1 MAYDIILGRD
11 DSDKE
16 RFGKEGTVFFGK
28 HFVKMGETMSLSNKV
43 FLDVARP
50 HVVLLSGK
58 RGSGKSYSLGTI
70 FEGILDLPENVR
82 RNLSVIVVDTMG
94 IYWTSKF
101 PNTRQ
106 SKQLKEWDLKPKGA
120 KVVVYVPKKYF
131 KTQKESGIVTDRP
144 LSVRP
149 SELSAF
155 DWVSLFDVKI
165 TDPMGVLLE
174 RSLSMLKENFSI
186 GDIIEVIS
194 HDANSDPDVKLALE
208 NRLIAAKSWG
218 IFDIDATPLKEL
230 IAPGQ
235 VSILDVSIYKGMS
248 AGWGLSSLVLSII
261 GKKILEERM
270 TARKKEELEIIGA
283 STKLLESEKT
293 EKPIVWILIDEAH
306 QFLPKESSTPATE
319 TFKRIL
325 REGRQPGL
333 SLVLATQQPGE
344 IHHDVLTQSDMVI
357 SHRVTAKN
365 DLEALNAI
373 MQTYLV
379 SDIQKYLSALPK
391 LKGSAIVLDDNSER
405 IYPIKVRPRS
415 SWHGGDS
422 PEAVKKEKEILGVK
436 I

>member
-11 DSDKE
+11 DSDRE
-16 RFGKEGTVFFGK
+16 RFGSEGTIFFGK
-28 HFVKMGETMSLSNKV
+28 HFVKMGETMSLSNRV
-43 FLDVARP
+43 LLDVARP
-50 HVVLLSGK
+50 HVILLSGK
-58 RGSGKSYSLGTI
+58 RGSGKSYSLGTV
-70 FEGILDLPENVR
+70 FEGILNLPEEIR

-101 PNTRQ
+101 PNIRQ
-106 SKQLKEWDLKPKGA
+106 SDLLEEWDLKPKGS

-131 KTQKESGIVTDRP
+131 KVQKEGGIASDRP
-144 LSVRP
+144 LSIKP

-155 DWVSLFDVKI
+155 DWVSLFEVKI

-174 RSLSMLKENFSI
+174 RSLSSLKGNFSI
-186 GDIIEVIS
+186 GDIVEVIK
-194 HDANSDPDVKLALE
+194 HDSKSEDGIKLALE
-208 NRLIAAKSWG
+208 NRLVAAKSWG

-230 IAPGQ
+230 IAPSQ
-235 VSILDVSIYKGMS
+235 VSILDVSVYKGMS

-270 TARKKEELEIIGA
+270 NARKKEELEIIGA
-283 STKLLESEKT
+283 STNLLESEKI

-306 QFLPKESSTPATE
+306 QFLPKDGSTPATE
-319 TFKRIL
+319 TLKRIL

-344 IHHDVLTQSDMVI
+344 IHRDALTQSDMVI
-357 SHRVTAKN
+357 SHRVTARN
-365 DLEALNAI
+365 DIEALNAI

-379 SDIQKYLSALPK
+379 SDIQKYLAALPK

-405 IYPIKVRPRS
+405 IYPIRVRPRT

-422 PEAVKKEKEILGVK
+422 PEAVKKEKEVLGVK